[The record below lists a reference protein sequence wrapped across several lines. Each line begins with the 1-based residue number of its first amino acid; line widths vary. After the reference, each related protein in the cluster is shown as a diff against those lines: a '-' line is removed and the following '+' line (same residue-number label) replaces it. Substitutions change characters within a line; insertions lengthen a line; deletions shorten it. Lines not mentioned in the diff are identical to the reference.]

1 LGINIVARLLGLD
14 SPRNDEDAMDKVVVD
29 KKRQKRI
36 TKDWKVDFEDSV
48 EKASEENEPE

>member
-14 SPRNDEDAMDKVVVD
+14 SPRNNEDVKDKVVVD

-36 TKDWKVDFEDSV
+36 TKDWKVDFEEPA
-48 EKASEENEPE
+48 EKASEEDEPE

>member
-1 LGINIVARLLGLD
+1 MGLD